1 MPAIHI
7 TMGPRAAEG
16 FFRSM
21 SSGGR
26 KPSVKLGL
34 LAGAAI
40 VIVAWTGAAHAAT
53 KPPGAP
59 PSDRPKAAKPAIVPD
74 GLKPGELYLEADLV
88 ARDDKAQSTTATGHV
103 EVRYQ
108 DRTLRAD
115 KVIYD
120 QAKGVITADGKVQII
135 NSDGSIEYAD
145 HMVLD
150 DEMKVGVAQGFAM
163 RTPLTTRTSAGGTAT
178 ASLKI
183 AAASV
188 LKRNENVNELNR
200 AIYTPCDI
208 CAKDGSNKTPTWS
221 IKAESIVQDHVHQVV
236 YYRNAVIQIMGHPV
250 LYLPVM
256 WHPDPQ
262 AERSS
267 GFLPPNFGVSNR
279 RGFTYEQPYVQILSP
294 SADLTLTPQINTK
307 VNPLLEGRFRERFY
321 SGAVDARFG
330 YTYDSDFDSEGKRF
344 GERTSRDY
352 ILASGAFAINDQWR
366 WGFTAE
372 RTSDKL
378 IFDKYDIGDVF
389 VPRGP
394 YVADDR
400 RLISQVY
407 ATRQDQQSWF
417 SVAAFSIQGLRP
429 GDGDRT
435 FPVVGP
441 LVDGRWEPDGAV
453 LGGRL
458 RLMGSAVALTRD
470 QSPSNPLLPGIDSRR
485 VTAEA
490 DWRTTLT
497 TTEGLRISPF
507 IQVRGDGYSLGD
519 LSGVGHSSQSL
530 GRGLAVAGAD
540 ITWPFFRKFKDST
553 VVLEPVVQLVA
564 SPRAKQV
571 QVGVTSA
578 GAPVYLNEDSVAFEF
593 DETNLFQ
600 ANKFPGYDLYEDGLR
615 ANVGGRVSVLWDD
628 GRRASLLL
636 GRTFRDSDS
645 SVFNTN
651 TGLQKKASDWI
662 VAADAQP
669 MVGVSLFTRARL
681 DSDDLSVQRA
691 EAGVNV
697 ANKYGTG
704 YVRYLQDKSTPNGV
718 PVENFDLGGELYLSP
733 HWGLTAYGNRDLQQ
747 NGWVIRDVGVV
758 YHDECLRVD
767 VIYRKE
773 DVILGRLHGSE
784 GVTLRLTLAT
794 LGGPMYGH

>member
-1 MPAIHI
+1 
-7 TMGPRAAEG
+7 MGRDARG

-26 KPSVKLGL
+26 KPTVKLGL

-40 VIVAWTGAAHAAT
+40 VIVAWTGAAHAAAP
-53 KPPGAP
+53 KVPGGP
-59 PSDRPKAAKPAIVPD
+59 PSDRAKPAKPPVVPD
-74 GLKPGELYLEADLV
+74 GLKPGEMYVEADLV
-88 ARDDKAQSTTATGHV
+88 ARDDKAKITTATGHV

-108 DRTLRAD
+108 DRTLRAA
-115 KVIYD
+115 KVVYD
-120 QAKGVITADGKVQII
+120 EAKGVITADGKVQII
-135 NSDGSIEYAD
+135 NSDGSVEYAE
-145 HMVLD
+145 HMVTD
-150 DEMKVGVAQGFAM
+150 DQMKVGVAQNFAM
-163 RTPLTTRTSAGGTAT
+163 RTPLATRTSAGGTAT

-188 LKRNENVNELNR
+188 VKRNENVNELNR

-208 CAKDGSNKTPTWS
+208 CAKDGSDKTPSWS
-221 IKAESIVQDHVHQVV
+221 IKADSIVQDHVHQVV

-256 WHPDPQ
+256 WSPDPQ

-279 RGFTYEQPYVQILSP
+279 RGFTYEQPYVQVLSP
-294 SADLTLTPQINTK
+294 SADLTITPQINTK

-330 YTYDSDFDSEGKRF
+330 FTHDQDFDSKGQRF
-344 GERTSRDY
+344 GDDTYRSY
-352 ILASGAFAINDQWR
+352 ILASGAFAINNQWR

-389 VPRGP
+389 VGRGP
-394 YVADDR
+394 YIADDR

-417 SVAAFSIQGLRP
+417 SIAAFSIQGLRP
-429 GDGDRT
+429 GDSDRT

-441 LVDGRWEPDGAV
+441 LVEGRWEPDGAV
-453 LGGRL
+453 MGGRL

-470 QSPSNPLLPGIDSRR
+470 QSPDNPTLPGIDSRR
-485 VTAEA
+485 ATAEA

-497 TTEGLRISPF
+497 TSEGLRISPF
-507 IQVRGDGYSLGD
+507 IQVRGDAYNISD
-519 LSGVGHSSQSL
+519 LSGLGHSSESI

-553 VVLEPVVQLVA
+553 VVLEPVLQLVA
-564 SPRAKQV
+564 SPKAQQI
-571 QVGVTSA
+571 QVGVTST

-593 DETNLFQ
+593 DETNLFE

-628 GRRASLLL
+628 GRRASVLL

-645 SVFNTN
+645 SVFNTS

-669 MVGVSLFTRARL
+669 LVGVSFFTRARL
-681 DSDDLSVQRA
+681 DGDNLSVQRA
-691 EAGVNV
+691 EAGVNI

-704 YVRYLQDKSTPNGV
+704 YVRYLQDKSTPTGV
-718 PVENFDLGGELYLSP
+718 PIENFDVGGELYLSQ
-733 HWGLTAYGNRDLQQ
+733 HWGVTAYGNRDLQQ